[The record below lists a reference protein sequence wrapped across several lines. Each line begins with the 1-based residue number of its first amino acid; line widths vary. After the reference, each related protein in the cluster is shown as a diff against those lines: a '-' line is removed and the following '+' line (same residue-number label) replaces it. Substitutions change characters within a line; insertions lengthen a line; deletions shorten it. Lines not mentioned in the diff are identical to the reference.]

1 MTRADRVA
9 LILSL
14 LAVLAG
20 YLVHERVFER
30 MAHLEDEMAYVW
42 QAQTIAGGHLTLT
55 SPPGQ
60 KSFLVPFVVDYNGQ
74 RFGKYPL
81 GWPVL
86 LAVGER
92 LGIRFLVNPL
102 LAGLAVWLTYLLGKR
117 VFSTTVGLLAAGL
130 TLTSPFFLINSG
142 SLLSHPFGLVLSAGF
157 ALAWLE
163 TFCDGNATR
172 RSLSAVAAGLTLGVL
187 AITRPL
193 TAVALGIPFGLYG
206 IYLFVKKDWYTR
218 RLLIL
223 VGAIILALA
232 LLYFV
237 WQYVATGDPFLNP
250 YTLWWE
256 YDRFGFGPGH
266 GRKPQ
271 GHTLNQAWINTR
283 QSLRIG
289 SHDLFGWAAYS
300 WIFLPFGLLAIL
312 RERNWRALLLGSI
325 LPILVVLYLGYWIG
339 SSLFGPRY
347 FYEGLYSLTL
357 TSATGIA
364 FLAGWPINE
373 GQPWPNYSGWRRIR
387 PLAVTALVTALV
399 SYNLIVYTPIRL
411 GKMHGLYGVSR
422 SHLEPFLTPSAQ
434 DLTPALVIVHP
445 ADGWIEYG
453 TLIELETSYL
463 DTPFIFV
470 ISRGPRVDN
479 ALAQDFPERGVYHYY
494 PDEPYSFY
502 TQPRPK
508 P

>member
-1 MTRADRVA
+1 MTRADRIA

-157 ALAWLE
+157 ALAWLG
-163 TFCDGNATR
+163 TFCDQNATR

-206 IYLFVKKDWYTR
+206 IYLFVKKDPYTR

-223 VGAIILALA
+223 VAAIILALA
-232 LLYFV
+232 SLYFV
-237 WQYVATGDPFLNP
+237 WQNVATGDPFLNP
-250 YTLWWE
+250 YTLWWD
-256 YDRFGFGPGH
+256 YDRLGVV
-266 GRKPQ
+266 
-271 GHTLNQAWINTR
+271 
-283 QSLRIG
+283 
-289 SHDLFGWAAYS
+289 
-300 WIFLPFGLLAIL
+300 GLVPVMGA
-312 RERNWRALLLGSI
+312 
-325 LPILVVLYLGYWIG
+325 
-339 SSLFGPRY
+339 
-347 FYEGLYSLTL
+347 
-357 TSATGIA
+357 
-364 FLAGWPINE
+364 
-373 GQPWPNYSGWRRIR
+373 
-387 PLAVTALVTALV
+387 
-399 SYNLIVYTPIRL
+399 
-411 GKMHGLYGVSR
+411 
-422 SHLEPFLTPSAQ
+422 
-434 DLTPALVIVHP
+434 
-445 ADGWIEYG
+445 
-453 TLIELETSYL
+453 
-463 DTPFIFV
+463 
-470 ISRGPRVDN
+470 SRGVIR
-479 ALAQDFPERGVYHYY
+479 
-494 PDEPYSFY
+494 
-502 TQPRPK
+502 
-508 P
+508 